1 MHEQNSGS
9 SGDPKGSPLFWARQ
23 VPSWIRWRLR
33 SGGPRTQPSGANP
46 KVTGSNPVPAT
57 IESPVTSGACLLG
70 SNGLEV
76 VLPTRCPQE
85 SVQIHSVRS
94 LPVLLRLP
102 LARDGVVSEASARYS
117 FRADS
122 GGGVPPWESAQP
134 CNGPRAL
141 RPASAS
147 FLSLIHISEPT
158 RLRRI

>member
-57 IESPVTSGACLLG
+57 IESPVTSGAFLLG

-94 LPVLLRLP
+94 LPYCFVYLWHGTGWFRRRARGTHSGLTPGEGCP
-102 LARDGVVSEASARYS
+102 LGNQRN
-117 FRADS
+117 RATVRERFDQR
-122 GGGVPPWESAQP
+122 VPPSV
-134 CNGPRAL
+134 
-141 RPASAS
+141 
-147 FLSLIHISEPT
+147 
-158 RLRRI
+158 